1 MEGQDEAIQ
10 AVENIAQP
18 PELFKVFPL
27 DEQAGGGSGNM
38 KIPAGSVVAGGG
50 ENTFR
55 I

>member
-1 MEGQDEAIQ
+1 MK
-10 AVENIAQP
+10 NIAQP

-27 DEQAGGGSGNM
+27 DEQAGGGGGNM
-38 KIPAGSVVAGGG
+38 KMPAGSVDAGGD